1 MKTTIVLSG
10 ITNFHKMTTKHDLL
24 LQPNEQKGATLVA
37 GDSMLYE
44 IDEIELSVTKP
55 NLVKVKILPRFTM
68 DNMKYFNKTLFSLNQ
83 FIQTEVP
90 ESNLT
95 FLNIMIYPNQRTV

>member
-1 MKTTIVLSG
+1 MA
-10 ITNFHKMTTKHDLL
+10 TKHDLL

-44 IDEIELSVTKP
+44 IDEMGLSVTKP

-68 DNMKYFNKTLFSLNQ
+68 DNMKYFKKTLFSPKQ

-90 ESNLT
+90 EPSLT
-95 FLNIMIYPNQRTV
+95 FLNIMIYLNQTTI